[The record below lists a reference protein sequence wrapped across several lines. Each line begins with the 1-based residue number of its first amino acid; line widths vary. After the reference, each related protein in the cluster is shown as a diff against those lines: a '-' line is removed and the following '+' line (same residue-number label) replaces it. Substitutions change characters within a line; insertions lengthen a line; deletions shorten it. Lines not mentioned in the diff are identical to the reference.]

1 MKRDGS
7 IKLQLKVEYFTLANF
22 TSNHG
27 TTFLDPSSLS
37 MGSLYGKKCISE
49 AEGVPELRKLTP
61 RCYPPASLIQRNF
74 LVMFSLAAGILL
86 NNLFY
91 MLKVLQDTQPNNN
104 KIKFSYIMLIQKIQ
118 LDELNGRKQ
127 VYNFHLGKYPIAHS
141 TLLFF

>member
-1 MKRDGS
+1 
-7 IKLQLKVEYFTLANF
+7 
-22 TSNHG
+22 
-27 TTFLDPSSLS
+27 
-37 MGSLYGKKCISE
+37 
-49 AEGVPELRKLTP
+49 
-61 RCYPPASLIQRNF
+61 
-74 LVMFSLAAGILL
+74 MFSLAAGILL

-127 VYNFHLGKYPIAHS
+127 VYNFHLGKYPIAHL